1 VFTDQFTD
9 LLEKNRKLPRLLSHS
24 NTANFSSYRG
34 NYRGYLGITEF
45 LITVS
50 VSTVESILSDLE
62 GGRNGPILP
71 RDAMRKRGLSVRPS
85 VCPSVRHVRAFYPDG

>member
-1 VFTDQFTD
+1 MGVHPVAVMELDAQC
-9 LLEKNRKLPRLLSHS
+9 LLISSLIYWKKPRKLPRLLSHS

-50 VSTVESILSDLE
+50 VSTVESTLSDLE
-62 GGRNGPILP
+62 R
-71 RDAMRKRGLSVRPS
+71 
-85 VCPSVRHVRAFYPDG
+85 RAQWAHFTARRYA